1 MINRVMA
8 WGYASDRTFRLL
20 LVVLLVIGQF
30 SLVLHNI
37 DFVHHA
43 DGKECSVCLAAH
55 GLDHLL
61 CAGFMPAAVAGSNGA
76 RVAWPAS
83 FTVSR
88 APVRLVARSPPIH
101 ALHA

>member
-43 DGKECSVCLAAH
+43 DGK
-55 GLDHLL
+55 DHLL